1 VKAAIALLLAV
12 VLGSAELA
20 CGKYGKPVRSSE
32 SRDRGQTEKL
42 EEPEQERER
51 ESER

>member
-1 VKAAIALLLAV
+1 VKAAIALLVVL

-32 SRDRGQTEKL
+32 SRSPGQTEQP